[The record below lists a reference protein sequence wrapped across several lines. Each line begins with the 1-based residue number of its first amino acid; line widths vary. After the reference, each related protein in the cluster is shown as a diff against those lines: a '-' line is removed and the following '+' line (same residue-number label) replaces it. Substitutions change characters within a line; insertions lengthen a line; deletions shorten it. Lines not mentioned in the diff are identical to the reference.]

1 MMKNRTSQHPNLLIG
16 TTTNRT
22 VEMLSA
28 DRCSNIFEAFAA
40 VKNGPYHAIYVVLSQ
55 LPEPKAQALTALSQ
69 AAAASTLYLLIN
81 MSEEPEAIGLRNAAL
96 VKDYFLLPLSS
107 SLSQMKST
115 PSDVNTFSKN
125 ERIRM
130 LEELVTQDDL
140 TGLKNRR
147 YLRQFLPAI
156 INAAK
161 ESNTRVTLLLF
172 DLDNFKHYNDTF
184 GHSTGDTVLAQTAR
198 LIRRCCREHDVV
210 VRLGG
215 DEFAVIFWDLPEER
229 PNDDRRHTSQDHPR
243 KVRFMAER
251 FCAEMSQA
259 EFECLGHKGKGKL
272 TISGGLATY
281 PVDAKTAEALFEKA
295 DHAMLEAKR
304 SGKNKITIVGVS

>member
-1 MMKNRTSQHPNLLIG
+1 MMKPRTSQHLNLLIG
-16 TTTNRT
+16 TTLNGTS
-22 VEMLSA
+22 EMLSA
-28 DRCSNIFEAFAA
+28 DRCGNIFDAFTK
-40 VKNGPYHAIYVVLSQ
+40 VKNGQYHAIYVVLSQ
-55 LPEPKAQALTALSQ
+55 LAEPKPQALTALSQ
-69 AAAASTLYLLIN
+69 TAPSSTLYLLVN
-81 MSEEPEAIGLRNAAL
+81 MPDEPEALDLRNAGL
-96 VKDYFLLPLSS
+96 VKDYFLLPLSPEL
-107 SLSQMKST
+107 SLSRPTEIDIDTLRK
-115 PSDVNTFSKN
+115 D
-125 ERIRM
+125 ERIRI

-156 INAAK
+156 INAAS
-161 ESNTRVTLLLF
+161 ENNTRVTLLLF

-184 GHSTGDTVLAQTAR
+184 GHSTGDAVLAQTAR

-243 KVRFMAER
+243 QVRFMAER
-251 FCAEMSQA
+251 FCAEMSLA
-259 EFECLGHKGKGKL
+259 EFECLGQKGKGKL
-272 TISGGLATY
+272 TVSGGLATY
-281 PVDAKTAEALFEKA
+281 SVDADTAEELFEKA

-304 SGKNKITIVGVS
+304 SGKNKITIVGAS